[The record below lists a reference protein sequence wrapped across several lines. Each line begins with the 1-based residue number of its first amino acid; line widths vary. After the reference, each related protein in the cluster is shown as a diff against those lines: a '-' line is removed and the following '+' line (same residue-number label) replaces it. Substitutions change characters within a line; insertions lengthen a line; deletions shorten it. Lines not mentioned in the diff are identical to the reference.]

1 MNLHE
6 ASLSIVK
13 GIETALQEKKGFL
26 VGRNGT
32 IELQVLCAPGLFSNQ
47 LVILEKNAGVFP
59 AQETSVRTWKSMTE
73 KAIQDSDILAA
84 GWYAPLVDDE
94 KHLFMR
100 LHVKATQV
108 PLRALEPYYVPFV
121 YRWTNLLEG
130 RRVAIVS
137 SFAKTCM
144 AQLEKKKE
152 IWPDS
157 WDSLLPDAT
166 YLPVPTGYSS
176 SIACGSAEWP
186 APITNWVDACK
197 YVVDTCCKENAEIV
211 LIGCGGLG
219 MPIAQYLKEKGK
231 ICIVMGGAIQVL
243 FGIKGRRWANHEII
257 SQFWNDA
264 WTWPAL
270 DETPGSAHLVENSCY
285 WA

>member
-1 MNLHE
+1 MNLFE
-6 ASLSIVK
+6 ASLAISK
-13 GIETALQEKKGFL
+13 GIEKALQEKKGFL

-32 IELQVLCAPGLFSNQ
+32 IELQVLCSPGLFTNQ
-47 LVILEKNAGVFP
+47 LTILEKNAGIFP
-59 AQETSVRTWKSMTE
+59 AQETNVRTWKSMTE
-73 KAIQDSDILAA
+73 IAIQVSDVLAA
-84 GWYAPLVDDE
+84 GWYAPLAQDE
-94 KHLFMR
+94 KLLLSR
-100 LHVKATQV
+100 LKSTAVQV

-137 SFAKTCM
+137 SFANTCM
-144 AQLEKKKE
+144 TQLQKKKE

-166 YLPVPTGYSS
+166 YIPVQTGYAPN
-176 SIACGSAEWP
+176 IACGRAEWP
-186 APITNWVDACK
+186 TGITNWFDASK
-197 YVVDTCCKENAEIV
+197 YIVQKCCDENAEIV

-219 MPIAQYLKEKGK
+219 MPIAKALKDKGK
-231 ICIVMGGAIQVL
+231 ICVVMGGAIQVL
-243 FGIKGRRWANHEII
+243 FGIKGKRWEKHEII

-264 WTWPAL
+264 WTWPPL
-270 DETPGSAHLVENSCY
+270 NETPAASHLIENSCY

>member
-1 MNLHE
+1 MNLYE
-6 ASLSIVK
+6 SAVAISK
-13 GIETALQEKKGFL
+13 GIEKALEEKKGFI

-32 IELQVLCAPGLFSNQ
+32 IELQVLCSPGFFSNQ
-47 LVILEKNAGVFP
+47 LLILEKNAGVFP
-59 AQETSVRTWKSMTE
+59 ALETSVRTWKSFTE
-73 KAIQDSDILAA
+73 DAICKSDFLAA
-84 GWYAPLVDDE
+84 GWYPPLAE
-94 KHLFMR
+94 QENQLLLHLKT
-100 LHVKATQV
+100 KASLI
-108 PLRALEPYYVPFV
+108 PLRAIEPYYVPFV

-144 AQLEKKKE
+144 SQLQKKKE
-152 IWPDS
+152 IWPDG

-166 YLPVPTGYSS
+166 YIPVPTGYSS
-176 SIACGSAEWP
+176 SIACGTAEWP
-186 APITNWVDACK
+186 ANITTWVDACK
-197 YVVDTCCKENAEIV
+197 YVVDKCCTENADIV

-219 MPIAQYLKEKGK
+219 MPIARALKEKGK

-264 WTWPAL
+264 WVWPSL
-270 DETPGSAHLVENSCY
+270 EETPAAAHLIENSCY